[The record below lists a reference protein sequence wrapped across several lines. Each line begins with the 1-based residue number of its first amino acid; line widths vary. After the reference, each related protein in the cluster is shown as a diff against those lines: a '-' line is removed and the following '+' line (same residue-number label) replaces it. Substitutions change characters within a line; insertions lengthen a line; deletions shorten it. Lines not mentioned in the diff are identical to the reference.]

1 MVLGLLKMLKDRENA
16 IRLNRLKK
24 QAKKVLVLDE
34 SMRRLSD
41 EELRGKTLEFKERLS
56 RGETL
61 DDLLSEAFA
70 VVREASARVLGMKHY
85 PVQVMGGI
93 VLHEGNIAEMAT
105 GEGKTLVATLPAYL
119 NALTGKGVHVVT
131 VNEYLA
137 KRDHD
142 LLSPL
147 YNFLGLSTGVV
158 LSDMETDEK
167 QKAYRADVVYT
178 TNSEV
183 GFDYLR
189 DHMVYSKNDKV
200 LRGLHYCIVDEVDS
214 VLLDDARTP
223 LIISGEGEEPDVLYH
238 LSDLCARTLKKGRDF
253 TVDEESRTVSLTE
266 EGVARVEEMFR
277 IDNIADPKHAK
288 IRFHVDR
295 ALQAHYIMRR
305 DKDYIIANNEIKIID
320 ENTGRIS
327 EGRRFSY
334 GLHQALEAKEGVK
347 IRRES
352 KTLASITYQNFF
364 LLYEKLAGM
373 TGTAKT
379 AEEEFKDI
387 YNLDVITIPTNKPV
401 IRKDL
406 PDKLYLTKEAKLRAI
421 VRDVRECYGRGQPV
435 LIGTSSIEKSEQLSK
450 MLADEG
456 IPHVVLNAKNH
467 AKEAEIVARAGQKG
481 SVTIATNMAGRGTDI
496 KLGEGVKELGGL
508 KVIGTERAMNR
519 RIDNQLRGRAGRQGD
534 PGMSQF
540 YLSFDDD
547 LLRIF
552 APESV
557 KNRLKLM
564 EVGEDEPIDVKFLI
578 NSIHSA
584 QARIEGTHFDIR
596 KQTIEYDAV
605 DNQQRTVVY
614 EERDKILEPDF
625 DVLGA
630 VQNMTESVL
639 KEEWQSLKALA
650 NSDDA
655 DEDPSFAQ
663 RLQVFLEQI
672 RMDVPPS
679 KPYVDWVEDQT
690 SSVEGKIRE
699 RIRERVDL
707 IRTLHLEEHFRL
719 FMLQTVDQVWQ
730 DHLMTLDYLRDVVR
744 YAGYKQ
750 VKPIDEYSRLAYE
763 AFSEAMKR
771 IQKEVA
777 RHVLEYP
784 PSDEIGEKERETIY
798 AQ

>member
-1 MVLGLLKMLKDRENA
+1 MGLLKLLRNKENTF
-16 IRLNRLKK
+16 RLNRLKK
-24 QAKKVLVLDE
+24 RTKQVLALE
-34 SMRRLSD
+34 EEMKRLSD
-41 EELRGKTLEFKERLS
+41 AELQAKTNEFKERLN

-61 DDLLSEAFA
+61 DDLLPEAFA
-70 VVREASARVLGMKHY
+70 VVREASVRTIGMKHY

-119 NALTGKGVHVVT
+119 NALTGRGVHVVT

-137 KRDHD
+137 NRDHE

-147 YNFLGLSTGVV
+147 YNFLGLSTSVV
-158 LSDMETDEK
+158 LSGMDIEEK
-167 QKAYRADVVYT
+167 QKAYQADVVYI
-178 TNSEV
+178 TNTEV

-200 LRGLHYCIVDEVDS
+200 QRELHYCIVDEVDS

-223 LIISGEGEEPDVLYH
+223 LIISGMGQKPDILYH
-238 LSDLCARTLKKGRDF
+238 LSDLCARTLKKDRDF

-266 EGVARVEEMFR
+266 EGMEKVEKMFR
-277 IDNIADPKHAK
+277 IQNIADSDNAK
-288 IRFHVDR
+288 IRFHIDR
-295 ALQAHYIMRR
+295 ALQAHYIMKR
-305 DKDYIIANNEIKIID
+305 DKDYIISNNQIKIID
-320 ENTGRIS
+320 ESTGRIS

-347 IRRES
+347 IRKES

-364 LLYEKLAGM
+364 LLYKKLAGM

-379 AEEEFKDI
+379 AEEEFRDI
-387 YNLDVITIPTNKPV
+387 YNLDVVTIPTNKPV

-406 PDKLYLTKEAKLRAI
+406 PDRLYLTREAKLRAI
-421 VRDVRECYGRGQPV
+421 VNDIRECHERGQPV
-435 LIGTSSIEKSEQLSK
+435 LVGTSSIEKSEKLSR
-450 MLADEG
+450 MLDKEG

-467 AKEAEIVARAGQKG
+467 AKEAEIVAQAGQKG
-481 SVTIATNMAGRGTDI
+481 AVTIATNMAGRGTDI

-508 KVIGTERAMNR
+508 KVIGTERAVNR
-519 RIDNQLRGRAGRQGD
+519 RIDNQLIGRAGRQGD
-534 PGMSQF
+534 PGVSQF

-564 EVGEDEPIDVKFLI
+564 DIDEDEPIDVKILL

-584 QARIEGTHFDIR
+584 QARIEGSHFDVR

-605 DNQQRTVVY
+605 DNKQRTIVY

-625 DVLGA
+625 DILGTLK
-630 VQNMTESVL
+630 NMAESVMNDEWLEL
-639 KEEWQSLKALA
+639 KSKANNFEDKDETSKFLSRLKDFLA
-650 NSDDA
+650 RIHVEITPN
-655 DEDPSFAQ
+655 
-663 RLQVFLEQI
+663 
-672 RMDVPPS
+672 
-679 KPYVDWVEDQT
+679 KPYSDWVEEHT
-690 SSVEGKIRE
+690 LLIEGKIRE
-699 RIRERVDL
+699 KVREQIDL
-707 IRTLHLEEHFRL
+707 IRELHLDEHFRVY
-719 FMLQTVDQVWQ
+719 MLQTVDQVWQ
-730 DHLMTLDYLRDVVR
+730 DHLMTLDHLRDAVK
-744 YAGYKQ
+744 YAGYKE
-750 VKPIDEYSRLAYE
+750 VKPIDEYSQLAYD
-763 AFSEAMKR
+763 AFNESMKQ
-771 IQKEVA
+771 IQMEIA

-784 PSDEIGEKERETIY
+784 KPEMLEEKK
-798 AQ
+798 QDVV